1 MTNHPNRSKA
11 ARPYTLTFVGG
22 ALAKM
27 PRHTREHATYE
38 AASDEA
44 GRVLSKLDNRAAHP
58 AIIDGPGC
66 GRDGTTIR

>member
-1 MTNHPNRSKA
+1 MTNRPNRSKA

-27 PRHTREHATYE
+27 PRHIREHATYE
-38 AASDEA
+38 AGSDEA
-44 GRVLSKLDNRAAHP
+44 GRVLAKLENRAAHP

-66 GRDGTTIR
+66 GADGRTVS